1 MTTRYHLLTSAESQI
16 AIARSSVCIAII
28 DESSNGPAPLFTS
41 WAEFRALFPLRPYS
55 LIQVAAGGAGGLN
68 VPTNLQSSIIN
79 EPFTRAF
86 LINPIANF
94 TAYDGTIDAAVFPN
108 GMTRDNGNVALRSDL
123 FAICGLSTLQPG
135 NNVFLYVDASGSMTP
150 ANVRATLNLL
160 QTNCN
165 AAGIIITSVAGD
177 ISENYIE
184 PFISF
189 NGTVGVP

>member
-55 LIQVAAGGAGGLN
+55 LIQVAGPAAGTLN
-68 VPTNLQSSIIN
+68 VPTNMQSSIIN

-86 LINPIANF
+86 ISNPIANF
-94 TAYDGTIDAAVFPN
+94 TAYDDTIDAAVFPN

-184 PFISF
+184 PFVSF